1 MIMERP
7 LLWHQGLFLQPQHFQ
22 LADLYYKSL
31 LTPLQRY
38 AMPYLWGVAKM
49 EISRA
54 SLGTG
59 SFLLDSGEFVFPDMT
74 YAVVPDNAVVETR
87 KFDEAWTDGGKPLTV
102 YLGLRK
108 FNYAGENVTTLN
120 DRQNEASVSTRFV
133 SPPASEEV
141 KDLHESGPPA
151 QVKRL
156 KHVIKILFETEKDF
170 FGDYE
175 TIPIA
180 QLERQGE
187 EVVLSSSFIPPS
199 LAIGST
205 ATLEKILR
213 EIRDQLS
220 SRGYQLEG
228 YKRDRGIHNAEF
240 GSRDMVYLLAL
251 RSLNRYIPQIF
262 HMAESNVHPWM
273 AYGLLR
279 QLIGELSS
287 FSEQVSVM
295 GDSPDGSGEL
305 LKYNHLNLWQC
316 FSRARSVITSLLD
329 EITAGPEY
337 VFALHSDGTYYSSEL
352 PPAIFEGRNR
362 FYMVIQTAADAKD
375 TLSTIGTGAKL
386 SSREN
391 LPILIVRALP
401 GVGLEN
407 LDRPPQELPRRADA
421 LYFQVDSNSD
431 QWQNIIKGHN
441 IALYWDS
448 APEDLKVELMVVG
461 KG

>member
-1 MIMERP
+1 MERP

-22 LADLYYKSL
+22 LADLYHDSTL
-31 LTPLQRY
+31 IPLQRY
-38 AMPYLWGVAKM
+38 LMPCLWGVAKM
-49 EISRA
+49 EISKA

-74 YAVVPDNAVVETR
+74 YVVVPDNAVVETR
-87 KFDEAWTDGGKPLTV
+87 KFEDGWVDGGKPLTV

-120 DRQNEASVSTRFV
+120 DRGGAAGATTRFV
-133 SPPASEEV
+133 SPAAAEEV
-141 KDLHESGPPA
+141 KDLHENGPAA
-151 QVKRL
+151 QVRRL
-156 KHVIKILFETEKDF
+156 KYTLKILWETEKDY

-199 LAIGST
+199 LTVNST
-205 ATLEKILR
+205 VALEKILR

-228 YKRDRGIHNAEF
+228 YKRDRGVHTAEF

-251 RSLNRYIPQIF
+251 RSLNRYIPQLF
-262 HMAESNVHPWM
+262 HLTESNVHPWPV
-273 AYGLLR
+273 YGLLR
-279 QLIGELSS
+279 QLVGELSS
-287 FSEQVSVM
+287 FSERISVM
-295 GDSPDGSGEL
+295 GDAGDGSGEL
-305 LKYNHLNLWQC
+305 LKYNHTNLRQC
-316 FSRARSVITSLLD
+316 FSQAMSVITELLD

-352 PPAIFEGRNR
+352 PPAVFEGRNR
-362 FYMVIQTAADAKD
+362 FYLVVQTAADPKQ
-375 TLSTIGTGAKL
+375 TLGTIATGAKL

-401 GVGLEN
+401 GVGMEN
-407 LDRPPQELPRRADA
+407 LDRPPQELPRRPDA
-421 LYFQVDSNSD
+421 LYFQVDSHSD
-431 QWQNIIKGHN
+431 QWLNIVKGNN
-441 IALYWDS
+441 IALFWDS
-448 APEDLKVELMVVG
+448 APQDLKVELMVVG